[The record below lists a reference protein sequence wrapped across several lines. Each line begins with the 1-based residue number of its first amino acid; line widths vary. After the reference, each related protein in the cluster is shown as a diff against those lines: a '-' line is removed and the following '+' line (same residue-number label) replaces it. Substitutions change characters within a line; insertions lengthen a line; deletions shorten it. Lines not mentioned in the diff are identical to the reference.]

1 MRLAGNK
8 SKEKA
13 NENAAPLRSL
23 LGLVFACIMNR
34 NEYSVIGKNVIFKT
48 FMNI

>member
-1 MRLAGNK
+1 MWLLGYK
-8 SKEKA
+8 LKEKA
-13 NENAAPLRSL
+13 HENATPLKLL

-34 NEYSVIGKNVIFKT
+34 NEYSIIGNNVIFKT